1 MKENPISTYKAAS
14 VSSFSIIVSR
24 RKHANVPML
33 ADLEVPRPNA
43 HHIIEGEVENEAA
56 FADNFGEHRFNVLGD
71 HLRVLRIH
79 RDARVVEGL
88 ACIPQYKVE
97 LNDTTFEDRSEEAW
111 NQGPTDGCQRN
122 QNGIVRTTHQTE
134 QNFPKL
140 SKSNCALK
148 MFYSRM

>member
-14 VSSFSIIVSR
+14 VSSFSIIFSR

-33 ADLEVPRPNA
+33 ADLKVPRPNA
-43 HHIIEGEVENEAA
+43 HHVIEGEVENEAA
-56 FADNFGEHRFNVLGD
+56 LADNFGEHRFNVLGD

-88 ACIPQYKVE
+88 ACITQYKVE

-122 QNGIVRTTHQTE
+122 QHGIVRTNPPNIAE
-134 QNFPKL
+134 LPEVI
-140 SKSNCALK
+140 
-148 MFYSRM
+148 